1 MNLSQEDASY
11 TLSIEIAAPIEF
23 VLLQSDIPIELMD
36 IEKNTAVVSL
46 SKCDPLVCV
55 QTHHQL

>member
-1 MNLSQEDASY
+1 MSLSQEDASY

-23 VLLQSDIPIELMD
+23 VLVQCDVPIELMD

-46 SKCDPLVCV
+46 SKSDSMVNLI
-55 QTHHQL
+55 

>member
-1 MNLSQEDASY
+1 MDLSKEDASY

-23 VLLQSDIPIELMD
+23 VLLQCDVPIELMD

-46 SKCDPLVCV
+46 SKSDSAVCRV
-55 QTHHQL
+55 QSDI